1 VSDTDEPTDDSL
13 NRDDESLLREKPMG
27 FFDHLEDLRWTLLKC
42 VVTFLVFAVMIGL
55 FLRQFNDL
63 LLWPLNT
70 VKASNPGLVIELGTT
85 SIMEGFTVVIQMCFL
100 GGIIL
105 AAPFMLLFVG
115 QFVSPALTERE
126 LKIVLPLCLAATV
139 LFLIGASFS
148 YFFLVPS
155 TLRVS
160 VELNEYFQ
168 FVTRWT
174 PGSYYGLLMWLVL
187 GVGASFEFPLLIVL
201 LVYMGILSTATLC
214 KYRRHSVVAIF
225 IIAAI
230 VTPTPDPITQTM
242 FAAPLYLLFEAA
254 IVAGRR
260 VERSRE
266 LRR

>member
-1 VSDTDEPTDDSL
+1 
-13 NRDDESLLREKPMG
+13 MG